1 MAIPNLGNV
10 SDVTTIR
17 ARKGRRANEEAQPLP
32 SASQLTKLYKCLD
45 MMNKFKTH
53 YVLRD
58 EGFRVIT
65 LLVDSFVRDNK
76 AYTVYGVNKILR
88 HRDENNTKSTADM
101 LGRLE
106 KLGLVEVIGYGFS
119 AARIYA
125 PTRLAVKSITKMSDM
140 LSSVG

>member
-1 MAIPNLGNV
+1 MAIPNLGNI
-10 SDVTTIR
+10 SDVATIR
-17 ARKGRRANEEAQPLP
+17 AGRRVGSKDKAQPLP
-32 SASQLTKLYKCLD
+32 SVSQLTKLYKCLD
-45 MMNKFKTH
+45 LMNKFKAH

-65 LLVDSFVRDNK
+65 LLVESFVNDNK

-106 KLGLVEVIGYGFS
+106 KLGLVEVVGYGFS

-125 PTRLAVKSITKMSDM
+125 PTNLAIKSITKMSNM
-140 LSSVG
+140 LSVG